1 MWDAI
6 QVAKVFERRR
16 CGHHP
21 DDFPEPLS
29 TMECLT
35 SVVDPKKNGINT
47 HRYVVATQE
56 PDVRRI
62 MRTIKAVP
70 LIYIARSVM
79 IMEPMSSE
87 AAEARLRDE
96 RSKFRAEI
104 KKPGKRKRDE
114 DDDKAAADANDPQ
127 PAGED
132 GQPKKKKKTYGPKG
146 PNPLSVKKPKK
157 RQPPEEK
164 PKTAGD
170 DASREE
176 AGDGPKR
183 KRKRRHKTARQDSA
197 EADRAGQQSMPAAAH
212 ENAENST

>member
-6 QVAKVFERRR
+6 QVAKNFERRR

-29 TMECLT
+29 TQECLS
-35 SVVDPKKNGINT
+35 SVVDPKKSGLNT

-56 PDVRRI
+56 QDVRRI
-62 MRTIKAVP
+62 MRRIKGVP

-87 AAEARLRDE
+87 SADARLRDE

-104 KKPGKRKRDE
+104 RKPEKRKREPDG
-114 DDDKAAADANDPQ
+114 DDDPVPDGKF
-127 PAGED
+127 AGPSVEE
-132 GQPKKKKKTYGPKG
+132 GEPKKRKAYGPKG

-157 RQPPEEK
+157 Q
-164 PKTAGD
+164 TAGERS
-170 DASREE
+170 ASNGDGGAQSE

-183 KRKRRHKTARQDSA
+183 KRRRRNKTVEGDAA
-197 EADRAGQQSMPAAAH
+197 ETDQAEQSPAAAV
-212 ENAENST
+212 ARDDGENSN